1 MSLDTVF
8 NFVLASTTNASIA
21 GIFVFLTK
29 KLASRI
35 LPHKFKVLLWSVFI
49 VKMFFPI
56 GPESKLSVF
65 NSKYFYI
72 GSNIQEV
79 FLENINAPINTEIKT
94 VSLLPMLWLFGFII
108 TSLWL
113 LLSNITLSLKLKTY
127 SKPIDERINN
137 IFADCQKK
145 LNIKRKIRL
154 VNQSVIEGT
163 SLYGL
168 LSPKVII
175 TDKIKHLTDREIE
188 YIFYHELSHYKR
200 KDILTNYLIALI
212 QTIHW
217 FNPIIHVFA
226 KLIRQDIELATDEK
240 TISLIGSGEKK
251 AYGSV
256 LISMLEYSKFPIGT
270 VLNVSGSKN
279 HLKKR
284 IRQILCYKKQ
294 TKYSICLFFI
304 LIAALSFATLT
315 TAVSVK
321 STGIPQI
328 NIEFA
333 KKTVKEDVHTVIP
346 KAEDISEETPLAEE
360 TPETKKEQDKI
371 QTPSV
376 SEKESNA
383 LDKYNTPAEKLFPE
397 AKVKTLP
404 PGTDFDLLLNSVL
417 KTGKSREYSQNVNL
431 NYSCAVRDFV
441 IKESDAASLGTYIP
455 DHNGNISIYINS
467 GSNQRINIILLKDG
481 QALINASVKPS
492 KINLYLFTGLVEHD
506 AYELILTIK
515 PDQKYSNN
523 NISGIVLIN

>member
-8 NFVLASTTNASIA
+8 NFVLASTINASIA

-29 KLASRI
+29 KLAGRI

-65 NSKYFYI
+65 NSKYFYT
-72 GSNIQEV
+72 GSNIQEI
-79 FLENINAPINTEIKT
+79 FLENINVPINTEIET
-94 VSLLPMLWLFGFII
+94 ISLLPMLWIFGFIV

-113 LLSNITLSLKLKTY
+113 LLSNIILSLKLKTF

-154 VNQSVIEGT
+154 VNQSVLDGI
-163 SLYGL
+163 SLYGM

-175 TDKIKHLTDREIE
+175 TDKIQHLTDREIE
-188 YIFYHELSHYKR
+188 YVFYHELCHYKR

-212 QTIHW
+212 QAIHW

-226 KLIRQDIELATDEK
+226 KFIRQDIELATDEK
-240 TISLIGSGEKK
+240 TISLIGSKEKK

-256 LISMLEYSKFPIGT
+256 LISMLEYSKFPTGT

-284 IRQILCYKKQ
+284 IRQILCYKRQ

-321 STGIPQI
+321 STDIPQI
-328 NIEFA
+328 NTEIE
-333 KKTVKEDVHTVIP
+333 KKTVKKDGRTVIL
-346 KAEDISEETPLAEE
+346 KTEDINEEP
-360 TPETKKEQDKI
+360 PEIKKEQDEI

-376 SEKESNA
+376 SEKESA
-383 LDKYNTPAEKLFPE
+383 VLDSPSPNTGKLFPE

-404 PGTDFDLLLNSVL
+404 PGTDFDLLLNSAL

-431 NYSCAVRDFV
+431 NYFCAVRDFV
-441 IKESDAASLGTYIP
+441 IKEDNTVSLGTYIP

-467 GSNQRINIILLKDG
+467 SSSQRINIILLKDG

-492 KINLYLFTGLVEHD
+492 KINLYLLTGLVEHD
-506 AYELILTIK
+506 AYELILTVK
-515 PDQKYSNN
+515 PDHEYSND
-523 NISGIVLIN
+523 NISGKVLIN